1 MVVIALSQSKFMKN
15 MKKLSILFAVLSL
28 LNVESKAQSSSD
40 NGIMRLDEFR
50 YPKKREIINI
60 PNVNGLTVLKCDFH
74 MHTVFTD
81 GHVWPNVR
89 VQEAWKEGL
98 DAISFTEHV
107 EYTPHSADVKIGNLR
122 PHELAKNLAAENNL
136 ILIKGTEVT
145 RNTPPGHFNALFIQ
159 DDKNL
164 IADRASDLDEKAI
177 QAVVDQKA
185 FIFWNHPGWK
195 ATQIKGSYEWIPFV
209 EKMYQEKKL
218 HGIEV
223 VNGFG
228 FHKKAL
234 DWALDRNLTI
244 IGNTDIHN
252 LIAHDYDIER
262 KGIHRT
268 MTLVMAKDRSA
279 QSIREA
285 LEKGNT
291 VAWSSN
297 YLFGKEENVRNLFNS
312 CVNLSLPYHEKTNNN
327 GSKTKYFELT
337 NKSDL
342 HFELHLKEGKGTQKV
357 ILYPQSTQIITAG
370 SDQSKLTYEVVSTFI
385 RSDKH
390 LNVDFKL

>member
-1 MVVIALSQSKFMKN
+1 
-15 MKKLSILFAVLSL
+15 MKKTLILFAAVSL
-28 LNVESKAQSSSD
+28 LSFPSQAQTD
-40 NGIMRLDEFR
+40 DGIQRLDEFR
-50 YPKKREIINI
+50 YPKKREIISI
-60 PNVNGLTVLKCDFH
+60 PKVNGLTVLKCDFH

-107 EYTPHSADVKIGNLR
+107 EYTPHSADVKPGNLR
-122 PHELAKNLAAENNL
+122 PHELAENLAAENNL

-145 RNTPPGHFNALFIQ
+145 RNTPPGHFNALFIE
-159 DDKNL
+159 DDANL
-164 IADRASDLDEKAI
+164 VADRASELDKQAI
-177 QAVVDQKA
+177 QAVVDQNA

-195 ATQIKGSYEWIPFV
+195 ATQIPGSYEWIPFV
-209 EKMYQEKKL
+209 EEMYQAKNL

-234 DWALDRNLTI
+234 DWALDRNLTV

-262 KGIHRT
+262 EGVHRT

-279 QSIREA
+279 AAIREA

-297 YLFGKEENVRNLFNS
+297 YLFGKEENIRDLFNA
-312 CVNLSLPYHEKTNNN
+312 CVTMGEAYHEKANNQ
-327 GSKTKYFELT
+327 GKVTKYYEISNNSDLYFELQ
-337 NKSDL
+337 
-342 HFELHLKEGKGTQKV
+342 LKEGNGTKKV
-357 ILYPQSTQIITAG
+357 ILYPQSAQTITAAEG
-370 SDQSKLTYEVVSTFI
+370 QSTLTYEVVSTYI

-390 LNVDFKL
+390 LAVELSL